1 MAISFFAIDVDYKGV
16 EFRPNIHVFT
26 QRLHWYGSIML
37 TKPCGVPW
45 ISTQMWWK
53 ICVRQ
58 SIFYSQWK
66 CNKLNLRPVLPPQ
79 ADESHCPRR
88 PTPAS
93 FSFIFI
99 FFVQKIILVVS
110 RIRTRIVGSRRRLR
124 WPLDHHHGP
133 NVLEELASK
142 FKPLFFFD

>member
-1 MAISFFAIDVDYKGV
+1 MTISFFAIDVDYKGV

-26 QRLHWYGSIML
+26 WLLHCYGSLML
-37 TKPCGVPW
+37 TKPAEFLEF
-45 ISTQMWWK
+45 QL
-53 ICVRQ
+53 ICDER
-58 SIFYSQWK
+58 S
-66 CNKLNLRPVLPPQ
+66 VLGNRFFIPSENATSLIWDQCYHPQ
-79 ADESHCPRR
+79 ADEGHCPRR

-133 NVLEELASK
+133 IVLEELASK